1 MNTLKHFF
9 WWCSGVHRET
19 LSRFPE
25 EHSKYVSI
33 GATIF
38 FTGLFASLAG
48 GYALYFVFSGSPFA
62 MTYAVFFGLIWGLAI
77 FNLDRYIVL
86 SLDKSASIGKQLLQA
101 LPRILLAI
109 LIGIVISRPLELKIF
124 DKEIKEHLRIEYLK
138 QQQAQID
145 TLNRTFE
152 SKYQVEYGQLQHLK
166 TQADSLESSIK
177 TSRQQLNHE
186 IFGTK
191 TTETSGV
198 LGYGPYAKMK
208 EEHLKKEEV
217 LLDTLRTRIQMRE
230 EQLLKR
236 KEHEGLL
243 DQHILSDKS
252 LDSAINIAGFAD
264 RNAALANLHRNPDG
278 TENSSTKYAVI
289 FIALLFVFFECLPV
303 FVKLM
308 SAKDP
313 YDVAIHNQRVVHQ
326 FESSSNVDIEKNAL
340 NQLIAQRTDIAT
352 QRRLD
357 ILVRDYEENKH
368 IKENTQN

>member
-1 MNTLKHFF
+1 MLQNFF
-9 WWCSGVHRET
+9 WWCAGVHRET
-19 LSRFPE
+19 LSNFPE

-62 MTYAVFFGLIWGLAI
+62 FLYASVFGIIWGLAI

-86 SLDKSASIGKQLLQA
+86 SLDKSSALSKQLLQA

-124 DKEIKEHLRIEYLK
+124 DKEIKEHLRVEYLK
-138 QQQAQID
+138 QQQARID
-145 TLNRTFE
+145 TLNHTFE
-152 SKYQVEYGQLQHLK
+152 NKYQVEYGQLLRLK
-166 TQADSLESSIK
+166 SQADSLESTIK

-191 TTETSGV
+191 TAETSGV
-198 LGYGPYAKMK
+198 LGYGPYAKRK
-208 EEHLKKEEV
+208 EESLQKEEV
-217 LLDTLRTRIQMRE
+217 FLDTLRNRIQQKE
-230 EQLLKR
+230 SQLLVR
-236 KEHEGLL
+236 KEKEGLF
-243 DQHILSDKS
+243 DQKILSNTS

-264 RNAALANLHRNPDG
+264 RNAALANLHKKPDG
-278 TENSSTKYAVI
+278 TEDSSTKYAVI

-313 YDVAIHNQRVVHQ
+313 YDMAIRSQRTIHQ
-326 FESSSNVDIEKNAL
+326 LESASNVDIEKNAL
-340 NQLIAQRTDIAT
+340 NQLIPQRTDIAI
-352 QRRLD
+352 QRRMDKLSEN
-357 ILVRDYEENKH
+357 YEKSKNQE
-368 IKENTQN
+368 

>member
-1 MNTLKHFF
+1 MLKQFF
-9 WWCSGVHRET
+9 LWCAGVHKET
-19 LSRFPE
+19 LSQYPE

-48 GYALYFVFSGSPFA
+48 GYALYFVFNGNPLA
-62 MTYAVFFGLIWGLAI
+62 VVYALLFGLIWGLAI

-86 SLDKSASIGKQLLQA
+86 SIDKSGSTGKQLLQA

-124 DKEIKEHLRIEYLK
+124 DKEIKEHLRVEYLK
-138 QQQAQID
+138 QQQASID

-152 SKYQVEYGQLQHLK
+152 SKYQVEYGQLHNLK
-166 TQADSLESSIK
+166 TQADSLEARIK

-208 EEHLKKEEV
+208 EENLKREEL
-217 LLDTLRTRIQMRE
+217 LLDTLRSRIQVKE
-230 EQLLKR
+230 SQLLVR
-236 KEHEGLL
+236 KQKEGLL
-243 DQHILSDKS
+243 DQQILSDKS
-252 LDSAINIAGFAD
+252 LDSAINVAGFAD
-264 RNAALANLHRNPDG
+264 RNAALANLHKNPDG
-278 TENSSTKYAVI
+278 SEDSSTKYAVI
-289 FIALLFVFFECLPV
+289 FIALLFIFFECLPV

-308 SAKDP
+308 SARDP
-313 YDVAIHNQRVVHQ
+313 YDIAIHNQRIVHA
-326 FESSSNVDIEKNAL
+326 FESTSNVDIEKNAL
-340 NQLIAQRTDIAT
+340 NRLISQRTDIAI
-352 QRRLD
+352 QKRLD
-357 ILVRDYEENKH
+357 RLSDDYETSKQQKS
-368 IKENTQN
+368 I